1 MSVIH
6 RYSSPR
12 HRDHRDH
19 HTEGHQV
26 QVQYPAHFYYYS
38 PYQPIFHEFALSK
51 SRYDRA
57 LYMNDLQ
64 SAQVLVWSSFHIDGH
79 YQRHFPLLTL
89 GHWVQG
95 RPGDESFND
104 TLHFYLQN
112 GIYEVKADF
121 LEHVLDNYSNEN
133 VIKVFKSIQGYKEPQ
148 KSVLHKA
155 IKRGLLLVVRTL
167 VNVFQF
173 DVDGLDDLGQSPIF
187 YLVERKFSCFKMCH
201 CYLQY
206 SSSILQWMTMLK
218 HWTWNRQQGMDSRKK
233 FGTCW
238 FEGSMLI

>member
-1 MSVIH
+1 MMSVIH

-12 HRDHRDH
+12 HHDQNRQ
-19 HTEGHQV
+19 ELQPMQQV
-26 QVQYPAHFYYYS
+26 QFPAHFYHYS

-51 SRYDRA
+51 SRFDRA

-95 RPGDESFND
+95 RPGDESFNE
-104 TLHFYLQN
+104 TLLFYLQN

-121 LEHVLDNYSNEN
+121 LEHVLDHYCNEN
-133 VIKVFKSIQGYKEPQ
+133 VMQVFKSIQGFRGLE
-148 KSVLHKA
+148 KSVLHKS
-155 IKRGLLLVVRTL
+155 IKRGILFVVRTL
-167 VNVFQF
+167 VNVLQF

-187 YLVERKFSCFKMCH
+187 YLIERKL
-201 CYLQY
+201 YLFNF
-206 SSSILQWMTMLK
+206 M
-218 HWTWNRQQGMDSRKK
+218 
-233 FGTCW
+233 
-238 FEGSMLI
+238 